1 MTKIDK
7 KGILVSTAKSLF
19 GAIPFGGTALN
30 ELFFEYNGQIKQ
42 KRLNQFVEILA
53 ENFTEGSEINL
64 ENIKTEDF
72 NDLFEA
78 VLRRVV
84 QTKSET
90 KLLRFKDIL
99 IKELNNPSDEP
110 ELIDVYL
117 DLISSLSEQELI
129 VLFYHN
135 HFDEKF
141 NLEFEKKNKLREQR
155 LKLEQNLKEEHLI
168 IDGSKYQDSFN
179 KVDAEIKE
187 IEKKHSSFDKFRTA
201 DFYEIDGQQFIF
213 YKQRLFSK
221 GLIID
226 WGIGR
231 IGVRP
236 FEMMSITEFGT
247 EFIEFIKSG
256 EK

>member
-7 KGILVSTAKSLF
+7 KGILVSTAKSIF

-53 ENFTEGSEINL
+53 ENFTEDSEINI

-90 KLLRFKDIL
+90 KLIRFKDIL
-99 IKELNNPSDEP
+99 IKELNSPSEEP
-110 ELIDVYL
+110 ELITVYL

-129 VLFYHN
+129 VLYNHR
-135 HFDEKF
+135 HFDGNF
-141 NLEFEKKNKLREQR
+141 DLEFENKNKLKEQR
-155 LKLEQNLKEEHLI
+155 LKLSQKLKNERI
-168 IDGSKYQDSFN
+168 SIGDSTYQDSFD
-179 KVDAEIKE
+179 KVDKEIKR
-187 IEKKHSSFDKFRTA
+187 IEQKHKSFDKFRTA
-201 DFYEIDGQQFIF
+201 EFYEINEHQFIY

-221 GLIID
+221 GLLLD

-236 FEMMSITEFGT
+236 FEMMSITEFGN
-247 EFIEFIKSG
+247 EFINFIKEN